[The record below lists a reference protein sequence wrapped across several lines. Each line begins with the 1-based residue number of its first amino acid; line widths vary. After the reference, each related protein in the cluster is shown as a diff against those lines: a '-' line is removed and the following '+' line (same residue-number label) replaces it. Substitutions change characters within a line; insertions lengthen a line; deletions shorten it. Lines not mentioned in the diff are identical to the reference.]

1 MPTQLRKENLSKQI
15 FEDLVRRIRSK
26 NIKSGDRL
34 VVRKLQE
41 EYNVSSTPV
50 RDALSLLYRYGFVE
64 LGKNS
69 RMTVISMDEK
79 KVMDLM
85 DLMEVNMITSAQFC
99 FRYNKRQAYQ
109 GIKAACDAALACR
122 ETGTVHAAALQA
134 EVINAFADH
143 CGNVAFARMV
153 DPLLGCYAV
162 FFGDYQGILGTKQGK
177 EECKAILQG
186 FELDNCELVCN
197 ALLRLVGR
205 MRE

>member
-26 NIKSGDRL
+26 NVKSGDRL

-134 EVINAFADH
+134 EVINAFVDH

-162 FFGDYQGILGTKQGK
+162 FFGGLSRCFGHETGQRRVQSHFAG
-177 EECKAILQG
+177 
-186 FELDNCELVCN
+186 V
-197 ALLRLVGR
+197 
-205 MRE
+205 